1 MKHITLYFSTYS
13 PTRTD
18 GENEA
23 LHDKLCEHLEQ
34 MRVPF
39 AEGVYTRGTVRR
51 KCVQLP
57 FVDADIDS
65 VRTTG
70 CMLGQAY
77 YVDEYL
83 VHYESANDY
92 WEIRTTDNQLIAT
105 GRVAKG
111 RGPHNARVSHN
122 YINFKSSKPKYN

>member
-13 PTRTD
+13 PTRSD
-18 GENEA
+18 RENEV
-23 LHDKLCEHLEQ
+23 LHNKLCEHLEQ

-39 AEGVYTRGTVRR
+39 DEGVYTRGTIKR

-57 FVDADIDS
+57 FVNADIDS

-70 CMLGQAY
+70 SMLGQAY

-83 VHYESANDY
+83 VHYETANDF
-92 WEIRTTDNQLIAT
+92 WEIRTVENKCM
-105 GRVAKG
+105 GMGKVVKG
-111 RGPHNARVSHN
+111 RGPHNVR
-122 YINFKSSKPKYN
+122 INHSYLTFKSNEAL